1 MRHGSSY
8 HDALSAPKK
17 PTNVSLS
24 TDLLEEAKSLGV
36 NISRACERGLAM
48 QISEVRAQRWL
59 DENKEAI
66 DSSNAYVEKNGLH
79 LAQYRQF

>member
-36 NISRACERGLAM
+36 NI
-48 QISEVRAQRWL
+48 
-59 DENKEAI
+59 
-66 DSSNAYVEKNGLH
+66 
-79 LAQYRQF
+79 

>member
-1 MRHGSSY
+1 
-8 HDALSAPKK
+8 
-17 PTNVSLS
+17 
-24 TDLLEEAKSLGV
+24 
-36 NISRACERGLAM
+36 M

-66 DSSNAYVEKNGLH
+66 DSSNAYVEKNGLP